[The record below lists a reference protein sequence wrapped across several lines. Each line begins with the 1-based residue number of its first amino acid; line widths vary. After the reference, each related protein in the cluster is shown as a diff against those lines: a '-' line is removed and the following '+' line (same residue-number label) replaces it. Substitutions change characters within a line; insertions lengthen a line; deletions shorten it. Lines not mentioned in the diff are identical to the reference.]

1 MDTQQSITFQGVGGT
16 SSGNSIGLYQEE
28 LENDTKYPSYAD
40 IHLMMAYANNGVSAF
55 SALQDNPY
63 AKINGDNVD
72 ITLEFYTQPYPTDL
86 LYSLSTNGGSI
97 GGKEILQKEYTRSM
111 VVPMV
116 DSLIFPTNVSV
127 LSLQWLTPVY
137 TDLGEQTSIP
147 SYQVSDN
154 KIIFNK
160 TIFAVV
166 RLNYVLTEHKYL
178 FQLSIPKTETEN
190 IQGVTTTNDYSITGL
205 TPVITGTFLDKDGKP
220 QVETL
225 TLEYPQI
232 ISDYL
237 ESCPEK
243 EGGLVIDW
251 GSIDW
256 TNHVT
261 YYYSTCDGE
270 ILHTKRT

>member
-190 IQGVTTTNDYSITGL
+190 IQGVTTTNDYSIT
-205 TPVITGTFLDKDGKP
+205 
-220 QVETL
+220 
-225 TLEYPQI
+225 
-232 ISDYL
+232 
-237 ESCPEK
+237 
-243 EGGLVIDW
+243 
-251 GSIDW
+251 
-256 TNHVT
+256 
-261 YYYSTCDGE
+261 
-270 ILHTKRT
+270 